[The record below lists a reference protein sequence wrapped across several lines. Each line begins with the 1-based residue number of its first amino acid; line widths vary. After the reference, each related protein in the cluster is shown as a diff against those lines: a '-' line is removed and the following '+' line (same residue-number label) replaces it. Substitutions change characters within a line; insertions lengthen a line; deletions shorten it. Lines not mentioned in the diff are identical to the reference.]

1 MADIKEV
8 ESEQPE
14 ELKEKEESQEPQE
27 EVLDN
32 NGKLS
37 SKSSD
42 ISIEEIG
49 AEESNIEKNENAEVL
64 IPEVINPDPPAV
76 VALPSSLQDEE
87 DELEEDEEDDDFEDE
102 TLIER
107 LVGLTEMFPDGF
119 TSAVS
124 ASAQGL
130 VSGITISGLLLLLER
145 FRASSI
151 LFISGV
157 HWAYGAGRTLTWVV
171 CSSATIMF
179 LPIMIESERLGLE
192 EAQKNQQ
199 RQMLLG
205 PGAAMSGGNAQTNA
219 PLPQI

>member
-1 MADIKEV
+1 MNSIKMADIKEI
-8 ESEQPE
+8 EAEHREEEQAIE
-14 ELKEKEESQEPQE
+14 EAKEPT
-27 EVLDN
+27 EVTD

-49 AEESNIEKNENAEVL
+49 AEESNVDKVDNAEVL
-64 IPEVINPDPPAV
+64 IPEVEEVESKEIAV
-76 VALPSSLQDEE
+76 KENSFEDLEDGEE
-87 DELEEDEEDDDFEDE
+87 EEDEEDDFDDE
-102 TLIER
+102 SFFER
-107 LVGLTEMFPDGF
+107 LVGLTEMFPEGLTTAV
-119 TSAVS
+119 TSS
-124 ASAQGL
+124 AKGL
-130 VSGITISGLLLLLER
+130 VSG
-145 FRASSI
+145 AQ
-151 LFISGV
+151 
-157 HWAYGAGRTLTWVV
+157 WAYGAGRTLTWIV

>member
-76 VALPSSLQDEE
+76 VALPSNLQDEE
-87 DELEEDEEDDDFEDE
+87 DDLEEDEEDDDFEDE

-130 VSGITISGLLLLLER
+130 VSGNTILCLLR
-145 FRASSI
+145 Y
-151 LFISGV
+151 V
-157 HWAYGAGRTLTWVV
+157 
-171 CSSATIMF
+171 
-179 LPIMIESERLGLE
+179 
-192 EAQKNQQ
+192 
-199 RQMLLG
+199 
-205 PGAAMSGGNAQTNA
+205 
-219 PLPQI
+219 

>member
-1 MADIKEV
+1 MGVVNKNFTRENKKNRKIRQKSLRATMADIKEI
-8 ESEQPE
+8 ESEQPDDV
-14 ELKEKEESQEPQE
+14 KEKEETKEPEE
-27 EVLDN
+27 EVVDS

-49 AEESNIEKNENAEVL
+49 AEESTAEKNENAEVL
-64 IPEVINPDPPAV
+64 IQEPAPV
-76 VALPSSLQDEE
+76 VAVEEQTLDDE
-87 DELEEDEEDDDFEDE
+87 DEDEDEDDFEDE

-107 LVGLTEMFPDGF
+107 LVGLTEMFPEGL
-119 TSAVS
+119 TSTVT
-124 ASAQGL
+124 ASAKGL
-130 VSGITISGLLLLLER
+130 V
-145 FRASSI
+145 
-151 LFISGV
+151 SGV
-157 HWAYGAGRTLTWVV
+157 HWAYGAGRTLTWVL

>member
-8 ESEQPE
+8 ESDQPE
-14 ELKEKEESQEPQE
+14 EVKEKEETKEAEE
-27 EVLDN
+27 EVVD

-49 AEESNIEKNENAEVL
+49 AEESNAEKNENAEVL
-64 IPEVINPDPPAV
+64 IPEVVQEPAPV
-76 VALPSSLQDEE
+76 VAVEGHLPDDE
-87 DELEEDEEDDDFEDE
+87 DLDEDEEEDDFEDE

-107 LVGLTEMFPDGF
+107 LQGLTEMFPEGL
-119 TSAVS
+119 TSTVA
-124 ASAQGL
+124 ASAKGL
-130 VSGITISGLLLLLER
+130 V
-145 FRASSI
+145 
-151 LFISGV
+151 SGV